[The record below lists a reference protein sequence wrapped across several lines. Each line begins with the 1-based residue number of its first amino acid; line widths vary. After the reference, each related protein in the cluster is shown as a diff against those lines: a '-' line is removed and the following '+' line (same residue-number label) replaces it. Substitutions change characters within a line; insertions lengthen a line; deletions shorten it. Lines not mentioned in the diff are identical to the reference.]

1 MNKLLPIVWVLI
13 TILAISCSNSKKTV
27 YFMNQGN
34 AEMIASNLGPRQVI
48 EVGDLLSITMTSKS
62 TKASGTPISTTTNT
76 GYTAASYT
84 GAGSQVGGYLVDAD
98 GYIKYPELGKV
109 KAVDLTANEL
119 EEKIT
124 AALLTGKLELEP
136 IVTVRNLNF
145 KVTVLGEVARPT
157 VINVPNAKISLLE
170 ALGLAGDLTIYG
182 RRDNVLIIR
191 EEKGKKV
198 TIRINLNSTELFN
211 SPYYYLKASDVIYVE
226 PNNAKMAS
234 ASKAKEWLPI
244 IFSGLSLTIITL
256 DILTRSR

>member
-1 MNKLLPIVWVLI
+1 
-13 TILAISCSNSKKTV
+13 
-27 YFMNQGN
+27 
-34 AEMIASNLGPRQVI
+34 
-48 EVGDLLSITMTSKS
+48 LS
-62 TKASGTPISTTTNT
+62 
-76 GYTAASYT
+76 
-84 GAGSQVGGYLVDAD
+84 
-98 GYIKYPELGKV
+98 
-109 KAVDLTANEL
+109 
-119 EEKIT
+119 
-124 AALLTGKLELEP
+124 GKLELEP

-234 ASKAKEWLPI
+234 ASKAKEWLPLL
-244 IFSGLSLTIITL
+244 FSGLSLTIITL
-256 DILTRSR
+256 DILTR